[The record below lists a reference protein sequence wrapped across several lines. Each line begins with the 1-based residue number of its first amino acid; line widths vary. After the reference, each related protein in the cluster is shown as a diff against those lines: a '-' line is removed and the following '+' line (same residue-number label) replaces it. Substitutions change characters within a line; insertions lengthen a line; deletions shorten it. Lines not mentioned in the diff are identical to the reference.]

1 MTTCALE
8 VLADADGVARRVA
21 DWLLADALAKPG
33 RFAVALAGGSTPR
46 RLYALLAQAPYLEA
60 FPWAR
65 THWFWGDERFVPH
78 DDPLSNYRMVREAM
92 LARVPIPAANI
103 HPMTTEGVTPDEAA
117 ALYESDLR
125 TFHGAPRLE
134 ASHPLFDVV
143 LLGLGADGH
152 TASLFPGTPAL
163 GEREKWVT
171 AVEGE
176 KPEMRLTLTYPALES
191 CRNAAFLVTGAEKR
205 ERLGQLCRG
214 GSAFPAARFA
224 PAGSLVAFA
233 DRAAAEGLPQ

>member
-1 MTTCALE
+1 MGEPGIIRTIRASALHE
-8 VLADADGVARRVA
+8 ADAPRSAVARFGA
-21 DWLLADALAKPG
+21 DQPLELDCGVVLSPFQIAYQTYGTLNAERSNAILVCHAL
-33 RFAVALAGGSTPR
+33 T
-46 RLYALLAQAPYLEA
+46 
-60 FPWAR
+60 
-65 THWFWGDERFVPH
+65 GDQH
-78 DDPLSNYRMVREAM
+78 
-92 LARVPIPAANI
+92 AANI

-117 ALYESDLR
+117 ALYEGELR
-125 TFHGAPRLE
+125 SFHGAPRLE

-163 GEREKWVT
+163 GEREKWVM

-205 ERLGQLCRG
+205 ERLGQLYHG
-214 GSAFPAARFA
+214 GGNFPAARFA

-233 DRAAAEGLPQ
+233 DRAAAEGLPP